1 MDPRGLRSAP
11 NNRNRFHLN
20 DASSL
25 LVMCLLWC
33 SVYRPTYTIYRS
45 SSSLNVC
52 SKACLYK
59 AAFLKQNPKGN
70 RPKWEKNTFVHL
82 STPCW
87 LARFKWFCHRCI
99 REDLEVIPWKFYL
112 NVFLDS
118 VRLWKYL
125 EPTSLQF
132 NSGRTTSLLINV
144 YLQMVYINYLFT
156 LLLLYIY
163 ICIYLS
169 IFNVTTIDY

>member
-59 AAFLKQNPKGN
+59 AAFLKQKPKGN
-70 RPKWEKNTFVHL
+70 QDGKKTHL
-82 STPCW
+82 YTCLRLVALPDS
-87 LARFKWFCHRCI
+87 
-99 REDLEVIPWKFYL
+99 
-112 NVFLDS
+112 NDS
-118 VRLWKYL
+118 V
-125 EPTSLQF
+125 
-132 NSGRTTSLLINV
+132 IAV
-144 YLQMVYINYLFT
+144 
-156 LLLLYIY
+156 
-163 ICIYLS
+163 
-169 IFNVTTIDY
+169 